1 MRGLPEYRIYTS
13 ISSHVRGCSHDFFL
27 QDPSSLERSKGRTAH
42 GGRPGSASSTLRTTR
57 ETSSSRSS
65 LSLRRLAPALQACLL
80 FSPTGLKR
88 TVENLGDVF
97 LALYMFSA
105 SFIFQDLRISDAGGF
120 LVRRDPSFRACCA
133 CSPLGRT
140 KGSRRWLG
148 LQE

>member
-1 MRGLPEYRIYTS
+1 MAVLTTFS
-13 ISSHVRGCSHDFFL
+13 FL
-27 QDPSSLERSKGRTAH
+27 QDPCGLEKSKWVGLLTEVGLAPQA
-42 GGRPGSASSTLRTTR
+42 RPGEQPGRLRR
-57 ETSSSRSS
+57 VAQV
-65 LSLRRLAPALQACLL
+65 SLRRLAPALQACLL

-133 CSPLGRT
+133 CSPFGRT
-140 KGSRRWLG
+140 KKGRGAGLGSSSDF
-148 LQE
+148 

>member
-1 MRGLPEYRIYTS
+1 MYTS
-13 ISSHVRGCSHDFFL
+13 IHRSRRTSVAVLTTFFCRIPAVWRKVRVGL
-27 QDPSSLERSKGRTAH
+27 LAEVGLAPQARPREQPGR
-42 GGRPGSASSTLRTTR
+42 LRR
-57 ETSSSRSS
+57 VAQV
-65 LSLRRLAPALQACLL
+65 SLRRLAPALQACLL

-140 KGSRRWLG
+140 KRVAALAGAPGAIL
-148 LQE
+148 